1 MLQIYEYMKKKVKK
15 REYNERK
22 NEKGRKLRKDTH
34 RERLTQKTKEN
45 I

>member
-1 MLQIYEYMKKKVKK
+1 MLQIYEYMKEKVKK
-15 REYNERK
+15 RKYKRK
-22 NEKGRKLRKDTH
+22 NEKGRKWRKDTH